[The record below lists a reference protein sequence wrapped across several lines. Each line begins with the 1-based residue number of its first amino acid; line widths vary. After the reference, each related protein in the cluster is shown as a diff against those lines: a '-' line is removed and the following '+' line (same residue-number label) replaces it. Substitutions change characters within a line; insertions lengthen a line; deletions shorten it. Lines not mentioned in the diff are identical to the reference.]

1 MKLNSAQLKIILVA
15 LILVAFSI
23 FVWLGFGAEVFTK
36 TQVVVEKKDEIFGN
50 TYKVLED
57 KFILGLDYT
66 LAIIGVIIIPSIF
79 MLIYKRDKK

>member
-1 MKLNSAQLKIILVA
+1 MKLNSAQLKIITVA
-15 LILVAFSI
+15 LILIAISI
-23 FVWLGFGAEVFTK
+23 FVWLGFGAEIFTK
-36 TQVVVEKKDEIFGN
+36 TQVIVEKKDEIFGN

-66 LAIIGVIIIPSIF
+66 LAIIGVILIPASL